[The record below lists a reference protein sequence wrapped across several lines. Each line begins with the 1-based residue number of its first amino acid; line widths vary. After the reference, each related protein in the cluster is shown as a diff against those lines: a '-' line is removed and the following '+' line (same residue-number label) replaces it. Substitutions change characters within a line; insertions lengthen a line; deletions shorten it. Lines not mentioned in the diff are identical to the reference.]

1 MTTLKRQVSSMQY
14 KLREVLASPS
24 ELLLDPS
31 NPRLRKDAGHSREYS
46 DAEIAAPELQER
58 LFRAIC
64 AKEHEVKELS
74 DSIKHHGYVNIDSIF
89 VHRLPSNGKFLVIE
103 GNRRTSAIKLLLAN
117 SSALRPDVR
126 SSLAKIPVKELLTE
140 GGRPPEH
147 TTDFILS
154 IRHIY
159 GVKEW
164 QPMQKAHSIHR
175 AYLRLLTP
183 KSRSRF
189 VYESALADQLAM
201 TMNVPLQQVKKA
213 LLVYRI
219 YQQLQELGYEVR
231 SDHYSLIEIAV
242 SQRLLA
248 DEFFELDRSTFLL
261 SKRGAD
267 RFVQLCAQR
276 GCAVTNP
283 AAFRVFANVYRN
295 GTERD
300 VEQVVSTNETLDA
313 VWNRVSA
320 RMERRASVSLL
331 EKACDLL
338 ESIELEEIRGT
349 KEEHRLIE
357 RIKALLE
364 RKLLPAHDAK
374 SSQYSLA
381 IDN

>member
-1 MTTLKRQVSSMQY
+1 MQY
-14 KLREVLASPS
+14 KLREVLAAPTD
-24 ELLLDPS
+24 LLLDPS
-31 NPRLRKDAGHSREYS
+31 NPRLRKDAGPAREYS
-46 DAEIAAPELQER
+46 DAQIAAPEMQER

-89 VHRLPSNGKFLVIE
+89 VHRLPKNGKFLVIE
-103 GNRRTSAIKLLLAN
+103 GNRRASAIKLLLETP
-117 SSALRPDVR
+117 SALRPEVR
-126 SSLAKIPVKELLTE
+126 SSLARIPVKELLTD

-175 AYLRLLTP
+175 AYLRLLSP
-183 KSRSRF
+183 KGRSRF
-189 VYESALADQLAM
+189 VYESALAEQLAT
-201 TMNVPLQQVKKA
+201 TMNVPHKQVKQA

-242 SQRLLA
+242 SQRRLA

-276 GCAVTNP
+276 RCAITNP
-283 AAFRVFANVYRN
+283 GAFRAFATIYRD
-295 GTERD
+295 GTDRD
-300 VEQVVSTNETLDA
+300 VEQVVSASEALDTVSA
-313 VWNRVSA
+313 RVAA
-320 RMERRASVSLL
+320 RMERRASVTQL
-331 EKACDLL
+331 EKSCELL

-349 KEEHRLIE
+349 KEELRLIE
-357 RIKALLE
+357 RIKNLLDK
-364 RKLLPAHDAK
+364 KLSPAHNAK

-381 IDN
+381 ID

>member
-1 MTTLKRQVSSMQY
+1 MKRILPRVSSMQY
-14 KLREVLASPS
+14 KLQEVFAAPTD
-24 ELLLDPS
+24 LLLDPS
-31 NPRLRKDAGHSREYS
+31 NPRLRKDAGPAREYS
-46 DAEIAAPELQER
+46 DAEIATPQMQER

-89 VHRLPSNGKFLVIE
+89 VHRLPKSAKFLVIE

-117 SSALRPDVR
+117 PDELRPEVR
-126 SSLAKIPVKELLTE
+126 ASLARIPVKELLTD

-159 GVKEW
+159 GIKEW

-175 AYLRLLTP
+175 AYLRLLSP
-183 KSRSRF
+183 KGKSRF
-189 VYESALADQLAM
+189 VYESALADQLAL

-248 DEFFELDRSTFLL
+248 DEFFELDRSSFLL

-276 GCAVTNP
+276 ACAVTNP
-283 AAFRVFANVYRN
+283 AAFRAFATIYRN

-300 VEQVVSTNETLDA
+300 VEQVVSASESLDA
-313 VWNRVSA
+313 VASRVAA
-320 RMERRASVSLL
+320 RMERRASVTLM
-331 EKACDLL
+331 EKACELL

-349 KEEHRLIE
+349 KEELRLIE
-357 RIKALLE
+357 RITTLLE
-364 RKLLPAHDAK
+364 RKLTPAHDAK
-374 SSQYSLA
+374 SSQYTLA
-381 IDN
+381 IDS